1 MIGREWKR
9 GNCQLPIGV
18 LDFQVMPESEQIAVL
33 CFLFLFFWGVMFG
46 YDQDSFTFRII
57 FVCLQSVYVCDVF

>member
-18 LDFQVMPESEQIAVL
+18 LDFQVMPESEEIAVL
-33 CFLFLFFWGVMFG
+33 CFLFLFFWGGGLGV
-46 YDQDSFTFRII
+46 
-57 FVCLQSVYVCDVF
+57 

>member
-1 MIGREWKR
+1 MFFVFVFLGW
-9 GNCQLPIGV
+9 GV
-18 LDFQVMPESEQIAVL
+18 G
-33 CFLFLFFWGVMFG
+33 GVMFG